1 MKLFRRAKRKAQV
14 KFCDGCAR
22 VCDERC
28 RADTVRERAQTSA
41 LQAPAFDLVATLAPI
56 DGGVLT
62 REQRRKC
69 AYFSLDPEAIA
80 REAKPIVSRCSS
92 PARMLEIARSPV

>member
-1 MKLFRRAKRKAQV
+1 MKLFRRAKRKGQI

-41 LQAPAFDLVATLAPI
+41 LKYRPPI
-56 DGGVLT
+56 
-62 REQRRKC
+62 
-69 AYFSLDPEAIA
+69 
-80 REAKPIVSRCSS
+80 
-92 PARMLEIARSPV
+92 